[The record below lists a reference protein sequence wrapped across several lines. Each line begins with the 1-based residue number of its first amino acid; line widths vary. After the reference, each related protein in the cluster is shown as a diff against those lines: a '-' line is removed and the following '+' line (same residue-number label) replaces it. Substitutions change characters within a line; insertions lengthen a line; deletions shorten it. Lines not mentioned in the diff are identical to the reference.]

1 MKNSQ
6 RDNIIA
12 RLEKC
17 RDNNEEF
24 YKRHS
29 DLLEELNYKINALKN
44 DVEYEVKDAG
54 WVVGYVG
61 GKIRETNFKYN
72 NGKKIIIVYGSTG
85 EMSVR
90 MNAPEAIVRGY
101 KNYDLAYKA
110 LKSGEADAMIADDT
124 ILYNLA
130 LDDPSVRILD
140 KRFSHEPYAIAFRKG
155 EESVQ
160 LKETVNFTLNLMSHS
175 GKLRELKSKWGLKQ

>member
-17 RDNNEEF
+17 RDTNEEF

-29 DLLEELNYKINALKN
+29 DLLEELNYKINALKGGA
-44 DVEYEVKDAG
+44 DYEIKDAG

-72 NGKKIIIVYGSTG
+72 KGKIEVI
-85 EMSVR
+85 E
-90 MNAPEAIVRGY
+90 Y
-101 KNYDLAYKA
+101 KNKITEERAKEIYKELF
-110 LKSGEADAMIADDT
+110 LK
-124 ILYNLA
+124 
-130 LDDPSVRILD
+130 
-140 KRFSHEPYAIAFRKG
+140 
-155 EESVQ
+155 
-160 LKETVNFTLNLMSHS
+160 
-175 GKLRELKSKWGLKQ
+175 